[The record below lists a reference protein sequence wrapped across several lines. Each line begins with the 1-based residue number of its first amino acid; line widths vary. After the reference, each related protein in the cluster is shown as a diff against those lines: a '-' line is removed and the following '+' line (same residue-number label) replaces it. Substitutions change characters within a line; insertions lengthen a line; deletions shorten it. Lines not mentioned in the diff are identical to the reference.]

1 MHDGRFASLE
11 QVIEHY
17 NSRVQ
22 NNPNLDNRLRQ
33 GNGVRRLNLTNDEKQ
48 SLVDF
53 LLTLTDNNF
62 VNDEKYGDPFIQ

>member
-1 MHDGRFASLE
+1 MHDGRFANLE

-17 NSRVQ
+17 NSGVQ
-22 NNPNLDNRLRQ
+22 NSPNLDNRLRQ
-33 GNGVRRLNLTNDEKQ
+33 GNNVRRLNLTEAEKQ

-62 VNDEKYGDPFIQ
+62 ITDEKYGDPFNQ